1 MYFAGAEIYG
11 VLAVLGVYM
20 KKRMLIG
27 IFIGCMVL
35 SMGCSNKTITDKD
48 AETNTDQEVITD
60 DGKVSSSQDATSD
73 EVKENTNKELDVA
86 QVNDGNSIIIGDDV
100 KLVADKPIT
109 YSFGNVSVHDPSIID
124 VEGKYYIFG
133 SHLAG
138 AKSDDLINWS
148 IIGSGVTKNNPI
160 IPDAKNEMKE
170 AFEWAKTDTFWAPDV
185 IQLENGKYYMY
196 YCNCEGSSPL
206 AALGVA
212 VSDNVEG
219 PYKDLGVFLK
229 SGMGTDMKS
238 EDGDIYN
245 ANIQPNVVDPCL
257 YYDTEGR
264 LWMMYG
270 SYSGG
275 IYVLEMNPE
284 TGFPLESGY
293 GKKILGGNHVR
304 IEGAFVIYN
313 PDTEYYYMFLSFGGL
328 AADGGYNIRVVRS
341 KTPDGP
347 FYDANGNDM
356 IKCKGPN
363 GSFFSDAAIFKFGV
377 KLMGNFRFAWVE
389 GEESKIRTGYV
400 SPGHNSAYYNEKT
413 GESFLIF
420 HTRFE
425 AKGESHEVRVH
436 QMYYNKDG
444 WPVVSPYRYV
454 GETQGIYTENQISG
468 IYKYINHG
476 NAISKDVVVSELIEL
491 RDDHTISGVVSGT
504 WELKED
510 GKNIDITIGEDAYSG
525 VVNMQW
531 DEQGKKNV
539 MTFTALSNQGIAI
552 WGSGLS
558 AIE

>member
-1 MYFAGAEIYG
+1 
-11 VLAVLGVYM
+11 M
-20 KKRMLIG
+20 KKRMLLG
-27 IFIGCMVL
+27 ILVGCLLV
-35 SMGCSNKTITDKD
+35 SMGCTNKTDTEDKI
-48 AETNTDQEVITD
+48 EKIDQEVELDNTNETVD
-60 DGKVSSSQDATSD
+60 QDTTSD
-73 EVKENTNKELDVA
+73 EKVSVNSNADTNVVNGENGIV
-86 QVNDGNSIIIGDDV
+86 IRDDI

-109 YSFGNVSVHDPSIID
+109 YSFQNVSVHDPSIID
-124 VEGKYYIFG
+124 VDGKYYVFG

-138 AKSDDLINWS
+138 ARSDDLINWS
-148 IIGSGVTKNNPI
+148 LIGSGVTKNNPI
-160 IPDAKNEMKE
+160 IPDAKNEMKA

-185 IQLENGKYYMY
+185 IQLADGRFYMY

-219 PYKDLGVFLK
+219 PYKDLGIILK
-229 SGMGTDMKS
+229 SGMGSDIPS
-238 EDGDIYN
+238 EDGNTYN
-245 ANIQPNVVDPCL
+245 ATVQPNVVDPCL

-313 PDTEYYYMFLSFGGL
+313 PSTEYYYMFLSFGGL
-328 AADGGYNIRVVRS
+328 ATDGGYNIRVVRS

-363 GSFFSDAAIFKFGV
+363 GSFFSDAAIYKYGV

-400 SPGHNSAYYNEKT
+400 SPGHNSAFYDEKT
-413 GESFLIF
+413 GQYFLIF

-436 QMYYNKDG
+436 QMYFNEDG

-454 GETQGIYTENQISG
+454 GETLGTYTDDQIVG

-476 NAISKDVVVSELIEL
+476 NAISKDVVISELIEFH
-491 RDDHTISGVVSGT
+491 DNHTITGAINGT
-504 WELKED
+504 WELKAD
-510 GKNIDITIGEDAYSG
+510 GKNIDITIGEDIYSG
-525 VVNMQW
+525 VVNIQW
-531 DEQGKKNV
+531 DEPGKKNV
-539 MTFTALSNQGIAI
+539 MTFTALSEKGIAI